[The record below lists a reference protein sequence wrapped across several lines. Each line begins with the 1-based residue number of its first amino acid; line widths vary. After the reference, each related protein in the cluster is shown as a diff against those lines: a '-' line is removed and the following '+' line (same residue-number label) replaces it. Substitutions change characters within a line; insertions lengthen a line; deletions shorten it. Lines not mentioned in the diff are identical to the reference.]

1 MGTLDKDGGVKR
13 MAAGADAKDVYNQ
26 DVMKKISELSDLEFV
41 KLGFDR
47 AGTSTAVET
56 DEEKKKWSKAFDG
69 TIAVKELGAAM
80 VSLDLHPTEAELQA
94 MIDEVDT
101 KGLKVGS
108 DSGDCTILANTVDF
122 LDFLAMVR
130 KMKDTTSEE
139 DLKKSFWKFARTTP
153 DDAKKQIAKVTDWFY
168 GYQTS
173 VKQAVKLESQ
183 GFDGELDVTCI
194 KGGFITQLEAAEM
207 GRIMSEAKDDCAKSG
222 ITVNYKITEVAY
234 YDFLSE
240 YEPALIHSDVETAT
254 TAADA
259 AHHGD
264 AEPEPEPQLELE
276 VHGTE
281 SHHGTDE
288 DDVATLRQVI
298 EQEDETIAAKDEEL
312 AAKDEQ
318 LVQSQATNVAQ
329 AEELTAQAE
338 ELTALGE
345 KLTAQDEELTA
356 LGEKLTA
363 QDEELTALRALLQ
376 SQVRYQVHSLY
387 TVYWDS
393 RCMRFWGAD

>member
-1 MGTLDKDGGVKR
+1 MGLDIKHTERIHMG
-13 MAAGADAKDVYNQ
+13 Y
-26 DVMKKISELSDLEFV
+26 
-41 KLGFDR
+41 
-47 AGTSTAVET
+47 TA
-56 DEEKKKWSKAFDG
+56 
-69 TIAVKELGAAM
+69 
-80 VSLDLHPTEAELQA
+80 
-94 MIDEVDT
+94 
-101 KGLKVGS
+101 
-108 DSGDCTILANTVDF
+108 
-122 LDFLAMVR
+122 R
-130 KMKDTTSEE
+130 
-139 DLKKSFWKFARTTP
+139 
-153 DDAKKQIAKVTDWFY
+153 
-168 GYQTS
+168 
-173 VKQAVKLESQ
+173 
-183 GFDGELDVTCI
+183 
-194 KGGFITQLEAAEM
+194 
-207 GRIMSEAKDDCAKSG
+207 DDCAKSG

-240 YEPALIHSDVETAT
+240 YEPALIHGDVETAT

-288 DDVATLRQVI
+288 DDVATLSQVI

-329 AEELTAQAE
+329 AEK
-338 ELTALGE
+338 LTALG
-345 KLTAQDEELTA
+345 
-356 LGEKLTA
+356 
-363 QDEELTALRALLQ
+363 EELTALRALLQ